1 MRNQSD
7 SVTLR
12 SEYLVSKIKDIKA
25 EHPFW
30 GYRRVWA
37 YLRYVDGV
45 VVNKKRVYRLMKENN
60 LTVKRNQRL
69 IAKRVS
75 EIPKPRPDRPKE
87 WWGIDMTKVMTGSG
101 WVYVVIVLDW
111 YTKKMVGHYSGTRAT
126 SREWLEA
133 LEKGLNREFP
143 RGVRG
148 HGLKL
153 MSDNGSQPTSLSFM
167 KACSNLEVEQVFT
180 SYNNPKGN
188 ADTERMIRTMKEELF
203 WLCEW
208 TREDELGK
216 ELDKWVEY
224 YNRNYLHSALRY
236 RTPVQAEVEYCTNH
250 DSHKNAARKQ
260 CSSTIFLFVLTNRL

>member
-1 MRNQSD
+1 MRKPSY

-12 SEYLVSKIKDIKA
+12 NEYLLERIKDIKA
-25 EHPFW
+25 DHPFW

-37 YLRYVDGV
+37 YLRYIDGLI
-45 VVNKKRVYRLMKENN
+45 VNKKRVYRLMREHN
-60 LTVKRNQRL
+60 LTVRPNTRL

-75 EIPKPRPDRPKE
+75 ERPKPRPDRPKQ
-87 WWGIDMTKVMTGSG
+87 WWGIDMTKVMTDRG

-111 YTKKMVGHYSGTRAT
+111 YTKKIVGHYSGRQARTA
-126 SREWLEA
+126 EWLEA

-143 RGVRG
+143 GGVRG
-148 HGLKL
+148 QGLKL

-188 ADTERMIRTMKEELF
+188 ADTERMIRTMKEELI
-203 WLCEW
+203 WPKEW
-208 TREDELGK
+208 KSERELSL
-216 ELDKWVEY
+216 ELDKWVKY

-236 RTPVQAEVEYCTNH
+236 RTPAQKEAEFYSN
-250 DSHKNAARKQ
+250 SKSQKNAA
-260 CSSTIFLFVLTNRL
+260 

>member
-1 MRNQSD
+1 MRKKSC
-7 SVTLR
+7 SVALR
-12 SEYLVSKIKDIKA
+12 NKYLLEKIKDIKA

-37 YLRYVDGV
+37 YLRYIDGLL
-45 VVNKKRVYRLMKENN
+45 VNKKRVYRLMRENN
-60 LTVKRNQRL
+60 LTVKPNTRL

-75 EIPKPRPDRPKE
+75 EKPKPSPDKPKQ
-87 WWGIDMTKVMTGSG
+87 WWGIDMTKVLTNTG

-111 YTKKMVGHYSGTRAT
+111 YTKKIVGHYSGTRAT

-143 RGVRG
+143 NGARGQE
-148 HGLKL
+148 LKL

-167 KACSNLEVEQVFT
+167 KACSNLEVQQAFT

-203 WLCEW
+203 WLREW
-208 TREDELGK
+208 ENERELRLELN
-216 ELDKWVEY
+216 KWVDY
-224 YNRNYLHSALRY
+224 YNRSYLHSAHGY
-236 RTPVQAEVEYCTNH
+236 RSPIQAEVEYYKNNT
-250 DSHKNAARKQ
+250 SHKNAA
-260 CSSTIFLFVLTNRL
+260 